1 MDMIIWLVLV
11 AVLLGIEAI
20 TVGLTTIWFA
30 GGALVGLLAALL
42 GAGPWLQTGLFL
54 AVSFLLLLFTRPAA
68 VRLLNKKTEKT
79 NVDALVGRTA
89 VVQET
94 VDNLAE
100 TGVVKINGLEWTAR
114 SVQEDVTIPKD
125 AAVRVLEVSGVKLL
139 VEKIK

>member
-1 MDMIIWLVLV
+1 MDMIIWLVLL
-11 AVLLGIEAI
+11 AILLGIEAL

-30 GGALVGLLAALL
+30 GGALVGLLAAFL

-94 VDNLAE
+94 IDNLAE
-100 TGVVKINGLEWTAR
+100 TGTVKINGLEWTAR
-114 SVQEDVTIPKD
+114 SKQDGICIPSD
-125 AAVRVLEVSGVKLL
+125 AAVKILQVSGVKLI
-139 VEKIK
+139 VEKV